1 MTEVC
6 DRVRIAVLQSFDH
19 PAPLSLPADIADH
32 IRRCQSCAA
41 FVRGHQ
47 HLDARLA
54 IWYTAPSL
62 GPAFRRRLRR
72 EIRRD
77 KVGKWSEW
85 VPSIMHLVGFSGVL
99 LLYVAVAPEDMGR
112 GMTYGIVAAL
122 FLWAALSGVT
132 AWMEDSCS

>member
-32 IRRCQSCAA
+32 IRGCQSCAA

-54 IWYTAPSL
+54 VWYTPPSL

-72 EIRRD
+72 DIRRD
-77 KVGKWSEW
+77 KVGQWSEW
-85 VPSIMHLVGFSGVL
+85 VPSIMHLVGFGVVL
-99 LLYVAVAPEDMGR
+99 LLYLAVAPEEMGR
-112 GMTYGIVAAL
+112 GITYGIVAAL